1 MIDKGLEPLVDKI
14 QKSALPT
21 EFNRMRD
28 LIKQLKKQQIQEDD
42 RCKKYMAD
50 ILLKRQQD
58 QDIDDVYAKLLDS
71 RKKRDIYAK
80 EQRELFEKQFAL
92 QQNFI
97 KMIDKNINDIEKDK
111 EQMQNIM
118 HEFQKNEGEYLNEF

>member
-111 EQMQNIM
+111 E
-118 HEFQKNEGEYLNEF
+118 